1 MRQCPHHGIPKHEIT
16 QIFYDGLGAPDRY
29 LLDAA
34 SGGTFMSKYEDE
46 ALELIELVAE
56 NSHHHAAKSFGGRS
70 TPVKGGMLDAKAV
83 ETGMLLDKIEKLTV
97 AQNLIMDSLKIR
109 PGSDGLAP
117 VSHSDVSPHSHCSF
131 PYLISYFLLFKTPF
145 KPKFDQVNS
154 AIKVNPALC
163 GSTRYLPNT

>member
-1 MRQCPHHGIPKHEIT
+1 MRQCPHHSIPKHEIT

-34 SGGTFMSKYEDE
+34 SGGTFMSTYEDE

-70 TPVKGGMLDAKAV
+70 TPAKGGMMDAKAV

-109 PGSDGLAP
+109 PGSDGL
-117 VSHSDVSPHSHCSF
+117 
-131 PYLISYFLLFKTPF
+131 LISYYPIITSVMPYYPIITSVMGSANTSVTP
-145 KPKFDQVNS
+145 
-154 AIKVNPALC
+154 
-163 GSTRYLPNT
+163 